1 MFRILCILLLSLFT
15 NPSFAT
21 PVVATLTAEQAA
33 SELRL
38 LQRALTELHPGLYR
52 YITAEKLDAEFARAA
67 IDVANGIDA
76 VQMYRVA
83 SRLAAAVRCGHT
95 WTNPLNQSDAMQ
107 ARLAALPVLP
117 VHVRLIGDRMLVTA
131 SSNAGIRTHDEIL
144 AIDGRRAAA
153 LIAEMLPYM
162 RADGSSDGKRRSQID
177 STVDGGALDRLLP
190 LLHPPVDGRYQLR
203 LRDPRGV
210 ARNAAVTATTD
221 KVREATLLAA
231 GLVLPESD
239 AWRFHI
245 DRGVATLT
253 LPTFSFWRD
262 DFDWKSFLERSF
274 DALAAQRIE
283 SLVIDLRQNEG
294 GDDAIGDALLS
305 HLIDS
310 PHRLPAPRAESAYE
324 RVPYRLARYLDTWD
338 FDFFD
343 RTDQVVQGGGRN
355 WLLREQ
361 PADRIIA
368 PVAKPFRGR
377 VVALIGPR
385 MSSAGYLIARNL
397 KYSGAATL
405 VGRTTGGNLRG
416 LNGGQLAWL
425 TLPYSGVAVDIPLLA
440 WMPKTAQPDRGVDP
454 DIAVVTKVTDVIAG
468 RDVERERALAW
479 LSRGQ

>member
-1 MFRILCILLLSLFT
+1 M
-15 NPSFAT
+15 
-21 PVVATLTAEQAA
+21 
-33 SELRL
+33 
-38 LQRALTELHPGLYR
+38 
-52 YITAEKLDAEFARAA
+52 
-67 IDVANGIDA
+67 
-76 VQMYRVA
+76 
-83 SRLAAAVRCGHT
+83 
-95 WTNPLNQSDAMQ
+95 
-107 ARLAALPVLP
+107 
-117 VHVRLIGDRMLVTA
+117 
-131 SSNAGIRTHDEIL
+131 
-144 AIDGRRAAA
+144 
-153 LIAEMLPYM
+153 
-162 RADGSSDGKRRSQID
+162 
-177 STVDGGALDRLLP
+177 
-190 LLHPPVDGRYQLR
+190 
-203 LRDPRGV
+203 
-210 ARNAAVTATTD
+210 
-221 KVREATLLAA
+221 
-231 GLVLPESD
+231 
-239 AWRFHI
+239 
-245 DRGVATLT
+245 
-253 LPTFSFWRD
+253 
-262 DFDWKSFLERSF
+262 
-274 DALAAQRIE
+274 
-283 SLVIDLRQNEG
+283 
-294 GDDAIGDALLS
+294 
-305 HLIDS
+305 
-310 PHRLPAPRAESAYE
+310 
-324 RVPYRLARYLDTWD
+324 PYRLARYLDTWD